1 MCVHQL
7 VQLSEGTKLF
17 KTSTKD
23 KDTLHLYLCCHFTSP
38 LKLLIFLPFIHTLLI
53 FLLFCWAL
61 HHLVFVYHSIE
72 LSHAGSGCPHRSS
85 GGSTYD
91 WLSATIHIRLSVVL
105 YVQYVS
111 ACLSVCPSVYL
122 SVCPS
127 VCLSV
132 CLPVCLSVGLSVR
145 LPAWLSICMLA
156 HVHIYAKINTASINF
171 VFQCTCRIR

>member
-111 ACLSVCPSVYL
+111 ACQSVCMF
-122 SVCPS
+122 

-132 CLPVCLSVGLSVR
+132 CLPVCLSVCLSVR
-145 LPAWLSICMLA
+145 PSACLPVCLFACLHMCISMLRL
-156 HVHIYAKINTASINF
+156 T
-171 VFQCTCRIR
+171 Q